1 MFARNRSVAYGLTIV
16 AVALATLLRFVL
28 APLLGE
34 GVPFILYYPTIVLCA
49 WFGGLWPG
57 LLSAALGGSIAWYL
71 FIPPAYSF
79 KFSDPAAPAGLIV
92 FLLASALISLLAESL
107 HRTRR
112 KTEQSEAREREAHER
127 LRVTLAR

>member
-28 APLLGE
+28 APVLGE

-57 LLSAALGGSIAWYL
+57 LGGFHPL
-71 FIPPAYSF
+71 R
-79 KFSDPAAPAGLIV
+79 AGL
-92 FLLASALISLLAESL
+92 S
-107 HRTRR
+107 
-112 KTEQSEAREREAHER
+112 
-127 LRVTLAR
+127 